1 MLTLDDFRNLI
12 PDKKLS
18 EIYQR
23 ASKLYDKSIVHVNAT
38 YQGGGVAEILNSLVP
53 LMNDIGIQTGW
64 RVLHGSLDF
73 FEITKEFHNGLQGQ
87 DIELTEKK
95 ERMYMQLNGN
105 FSSFTHIDHD
115 CTIIHDPQPLPMIK
129 FYHKRGAWIWRCHI
143 DLSEPNPQLWNFIKG
158 FLIKYDMTIM
168 TSDLYAHPDLPIPY
182 RIIPPAINPL
192 TMKNKDI
199 SEETIREQ
207 IEQVGIP
214 TDKPI
219 ITQVSRL
226 DPWKDPEGVLE
237 IFKLV
242 KEKVDCRLLF
252 CYNLA
257 ADDPEGLRVYD
268 RICQKAQEYVKK
280 GDVIFVEGNQEI
292 LVNAVQRFS
301 DVVIQKSIREGFCLA
316 VTEAM
321 WKTRPVVAS
330 NVGGIP
336 IQIRDGFNGYLLEP
350 YDLQGFAERI
360 IHILEHPSEAEQM
373 GINARETVRENFLI
387 TRLLTD
393 YLDILIQAVN
403 HRNGVSIG

>member
-1 MLTLDDFRNLI
+1 MLTLDDFREII

-23 ASKLYDKSIVHVNAT
+23 ASKLYNKSIVHVNAT

-73 FEITKEFHNGLQGQ
+73 FEITKEFHNGLQGR
-87 DIELTEKK
+87 DIDLTEEKR
-95 ERMYMQLNGN
+95 RMYMQLNGN
-105 FSSFTHIDHD
+105 FSAYTHIEHD

-129 FYHKRGAWIWRCHI
+129 FYQKHGAWIWRCHI
-143 DLSEPNPQLWNFIKG
+143 DLSDPNATLWDFIKG
-158 FLIKYDMTIM
+158 FLIKYDMTIL
-168 TSDLYAHPDLPIPY
+168 SSEQYAHQDLPVPH

-192 TMKNKDI
+192 TMKNKDLD
-199 SEETIREQ
+199 EDAVREQ
-207 IEQVGIP
+207 IEQAGIP
-214 TDKPI
+214 TDKPV

-226 DPWKDPEGVLE
+226 DPWKDPEGVLD

-242 KEKVDCRLLF
+242 KQKVDCRLLF

-268 RICQKAQEYVKK
+268 HICQRAQEDVER
-280 GDVIFVEGNQEI
+280 GDIIFVEGNQET

-301 DVVIQKSIREGFCLA
+301 DVIIQKSVREGFCLA
-316 VTEAM
+316 VTEAL
-321 WKTRPVVAS
+321 WKARPVVAS

-336 IQIRDGFNGYLLEP
+336 LQIEDGVSGYLLEP
-350 YDLQGFAERI
+350 HDLHGFAERI
-360 IHILEHPSEAEQM
+360 VHILENPGEGERLGQ
-373 GINARETVRENFLI
+373 NARETVREHFLI

-393 YLDILIQAVN
+393 YLDLLHQVVN
-403 HRNGVSIG
+403 H